1 MLRLGITS
9 VFVDDQAAAERFYTG
24 VLGLEKRQDVPLGDH
39 RWLTVSPPG
48 QTDVELLLEP
58 AEHPAVKPYRDALVA
73 DGIPLLML
81 FTEDVRAEAD
91 RLQRAGVTFTQPA
104 QAMGDVVTA
113 VFDDS
118 CGNLVM
124 LAQQP

>member
-39 RWLTVSPPG
+39 RWLTVAPPG